1 MGYTKNP
8 NAINKVEK
16 FLIMMVNANENLEW
30 ETTDPSKLAYYLREG
45 ISASG
50 TLNGKLISEDEQLKN
65 FSELKSKFII
75 KVKANKVIAQLRTES
90 PSAVMSVKK
99 LRSVYLPNVSTLT
112 EVVGAVAKYMV
123 EEGKEQITIPSS
135 DLSEDEFD
143 KVALYLQPKGLK
155 IEINGTELVISGL
168 IKE

>member
-8 NAINKVEK
+8 TAIDKVER
-16 FLIMMVNANENLEW
+16 FLLMMIDANENLEW

-50 TLNGKLISEDEQLKN
+50 TLYKNLNHEDEKIRR

-75 KVKANKVIAQLRTES
+75 KVKENKVIASLRNEM
-90 PSAVMSVKK
+90 PVAVMSVKK
-99 LRSVYLPNVSTLT
+99 LRSVYLPNISTLT

-123 EEGKEQITIPSS
+123 EEGKEQITIPNSS
-135 DLSEDEFD
+135 LDSSEFGKLE
-143 KVALYLQPKGLK
+143 AYLKSKKLK
-155 IEINGTELVISGL
+155 IEVNGSGIVIS
-168 IKE
+168 K